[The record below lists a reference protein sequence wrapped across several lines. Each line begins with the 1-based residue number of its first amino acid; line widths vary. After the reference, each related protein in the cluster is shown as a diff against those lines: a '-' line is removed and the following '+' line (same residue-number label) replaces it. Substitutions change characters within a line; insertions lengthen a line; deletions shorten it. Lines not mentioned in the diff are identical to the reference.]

1 MDELLIGDRD
11 GSTYNHEFDFER
23 LNKQMKKVY
32 LVMKDGEWRT
42 LFELSS
48 ETGSPEASVSARLR
62 DLRKVK
68 FGAFNVERR
77 RIAESGLYE
86 YRVCPKSESVD
97 L

>member
-1 MDELLIGDRD
+1 MSELLFGDRD
-11 GSTYNHEFDFER
+11 GATYDHDFDFER

-42 LFELSS
+42 LSELSA

-68 FGAFNVERR
+68 FGAFTVERR
-77 RIAESGLYE
+77 RITDSGLYE
-86 YRVCPKSESVD
+86 YRVCPKPEIVII
-97 L
+97 